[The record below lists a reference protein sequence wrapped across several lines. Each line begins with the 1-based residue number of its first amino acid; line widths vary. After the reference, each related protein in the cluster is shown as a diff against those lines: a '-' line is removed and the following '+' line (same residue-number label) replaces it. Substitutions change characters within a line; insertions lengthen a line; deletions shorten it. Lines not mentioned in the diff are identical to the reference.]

1 MNNTAK
7 TWWEIRFA
15 MEANPAIVCV
25 SRLEAEDEA
34 AARRAAAHRLPYG
47 LSVAGVRPV
56 DGDFPPVDLT
66 DALRI

>member
-34 AARRAAAHRLPYG
+34 AARRAAADRIPPGNTLVSITP
-47 LSVAGVRPV
+47 A
-56 DGDFPPVDLT
+56 DGDFPIADLT
-66 DALRI
+66 GAMLI